1 MLPSLSPESNCVVL
15 YNPALNRRP
24 DRVVSAGQDNFFSRN
39 QIINV
44 MDYFIETA
52 PLEKL
57 QCDCLIV
64 GVYQDQQLSYSAN
77 VLDNNTQGLIK
88 KIISRGDISG
98 KNGETLMVNAIPD
111 SAIERILLVGLGEN
125 KPLSGKNYIKALA
138 AAIISLKKPY
148 LKSVVCCLAES
159 IVEDNGW
166 QWKVRQIV
174 ETFSD
179 AAYQFIE
186 TKSDKETESKLEK
199 VTITVPEIEQVS
211 AQAGLLQGKAIADGV
226 VLAKWLADLP
236 GNICTPT
243 HIAEQAI
250 ELGKRYASILA
261 DCLEE
266 ADMAALGMNA
276 LLSVSRGSR
285 QSAKLITLNYQG
297 GEKNAKPIVLIGKGL
312 TFDAGGISLK
322 PGLGMDEMKYDMCGG
337 AAVLGVLQAAAQ
349 MQLPLN
355 IIGLIPSSEN
365 MPDGDANKPGD
376 IITSMSGKTIEVL
389 NTDAEGRLLLC
400 DTLTYTERYNPDV
413 VIDLATLTGACL
425 VALGRIPSGLLGND
439 DELCNDLLA
448 ASETANDSL
457 WRLPLWEEYQELLNS
472 NFADMAN
479 IGGKDAGTITA
490 ACFLSRFAE
499 NFRWAHLD
507 IAGTAW
513 RTGQTKGATGRP
525 VPLLSQYLINRA
537 ALQA

>member
-1 MLPSLSPESNCVVL
+1 
-15 YNPALNRRP
+15 
-24 DRVVSAGQDNFFSRN
+24 
-39 QIINV
+39 
-44 MDYFIETA
+44 MDYSIETA

-57 QCDCLIV
+57 QCDCMIV
-64 GVYQDQQLSYSAN
+64 GIYQDQQLSPSAIA
-77 VLDNNTQGLIK
+77 LDNSTQGLIG

-98 KNGETLMVNAIPD
+98 KNAETVLLNAIPG
-111 SAIERILLVGLGEN
+111 SPIERILLVGLGEH

-148 LKSVVCCLAES
+148 IRSVICSLAECA
-159 IVEDNGW
+159 VEDSDW
-166 QWKVRQIV
+166 QWKTRQIV
-174 ETFSD
+174 EVFSD
-179 AAYQFIE
+179 AAYQFTA

-199 VTITVPEIEQVS
+199 ISITAPETELTS
-211 AQAGLLQGKAIADGV
+211 AQSGLAQGKAIAEGV
-226 VLAKWLADLP
+226 ALTKLLADLP
-236 GNICTPT
+236 GNICTPAYL
-243 HIAEQAI
+243 AEQAL
-250 ELGKRYASILA
+250 ELGRKYRTLA
-261 DCLEE
+261 IQILEE

-285 QSAKLITLNYQG
+285 QSAKLITLTYQG
-297 GEKNAKPIVLIGKGL
+297 GEKNAKPIVLVGKGL

-322 PGLGMDEMKYDMCGG
+322 PGLGMDEMKYDMSGG
-337 AAVLGVLQAAAQ
+337 AAVLGTLQAAAQ
-349 MQLPLN
+349 MNLPLN

-365 MPDGDANKPGD
+365 LPDGDANKPGD
-376 IITSMSGKTIEVL
+376 ILTSMSGKTIEIL

-400 DTLTYTERYNPDV
+400 DTLTYAERYNPDV

-448 ASETANDSL
+448 AGETANDSL
-457 WRLPLWEEYQELLNS
+457 WRLPLWEEYQELLKS

-513 RTGQTKGATGRP
+513 RTGPTKGATGRP
-525 VPLLSQYLINRA
+525 VALLSQYLINRTA
-537 ALQA
+537 VQA